1 MDILWNLVNAF
12 LIQWLES
19 DQKKQKVNA
28 WINGKKNSIK
38 KTRTEYALYKGTSTE
53 PIVSVKYDTGMS
65 AEAVATLFI
74 RTVEAITGVALNP

>member
-1 MDILWNLVNAF
+1 MKTLINLFFKTPTTSEIAF
-12 LIQWLES
+12 DLGTSFLF
-19 DQKKQKVNA
+19 
-28 WINGKKNSIK
+28 SIK

-74 RTVEAITGVALNP
+74 RTVEAMTGVALNP